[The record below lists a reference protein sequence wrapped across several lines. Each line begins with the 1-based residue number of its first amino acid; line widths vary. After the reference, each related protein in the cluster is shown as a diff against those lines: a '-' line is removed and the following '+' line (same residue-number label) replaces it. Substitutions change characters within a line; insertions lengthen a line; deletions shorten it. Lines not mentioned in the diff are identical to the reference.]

1 MFSQAMLTGPKEFLL
16 GQDSN
21 LTGHMTNHVLLKRK
35 LLTNDSLLAS
45 ITGDIF
51 LRFSGER
58 RQAQSKRKAREEL
71 RLDPRRSLYACL
83 HCP

>member
-21 LTGHMTNHVLLKRK
+21 LTGHMANHVLLKRK

-51 LRFSGER
+51 LGFSGER